1 MAPNK
6 QIKITS
12 SKFNEKRQDVSKG
25 RNYPEKVTY
34 RSSDST
40 HFEMHLVNSHQT

>member
-1 MAPNK
+1 MFQK
-6 QIKITS
+6 VEIIQK
-12 SKFNEKRQDVSKG
+12 
-25 RNYPEKVTY
+25 KVTY

>member
-12 SKFNEKRQDVSKG
+12 SKFNEKWQDYDSKG
-25 RNYPEKVTY
+25 RNYPEKI
-34 RSSDST
+34 
-40 HFEMHLVNSHQT
+40 HI

>member
-12 SKFNEKRQDVSKG
+12 SKFNEKWPDVSKG
-25 RNYPEKVTY
+25 KKYPEK
-34 RSSDST
+34 
-40 HFEMHLVNSHQT
+40 SHI

>member
-12 SKFNEKRQDVSKG
+12 SKFNEKWQDVSKG
-25 RNYPEKVTY
+25 RNYPE
-34 RSSDST
+34 
-40 HFEMHLVNSHQT
+40 ESHI

>member
-12 SKFNEKRQDVSKG
+12 SKFNEKCQDVSKG
-25 RNYPEKVTY
+25 RNYPEK
-34 RSSDST
+34 
-40 HFEMHLVNSHQT
+40 SHI

>member
-12 SKFNEKRQDVSKG
+12 SKFNEKRQDVSKAK
-25 RNYPEKVTY
+25 NYPEK
-34 RSSDST
+34 
-40 HFEMHLVNSHQT
+40 SHI